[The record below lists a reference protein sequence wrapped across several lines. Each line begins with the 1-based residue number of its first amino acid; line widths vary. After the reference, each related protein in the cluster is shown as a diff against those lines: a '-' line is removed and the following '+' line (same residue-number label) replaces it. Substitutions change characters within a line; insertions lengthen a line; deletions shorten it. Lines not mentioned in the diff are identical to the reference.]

1 MGTEAPSGQP
11 TSQPSGQPSSQP
23 SGKPSG
29 QPSSKPS
36 GDPSSQPS
44 SQPTG
49 QPSSQP
55 SSEPTS
61 PTSQPSSIPTKLPT
75 SKPTTL
81 PTSKPSSEPTTS
93 GPPPTSHPTSQPSLN
108 PTRLYY
114 QDIEI
119 DVVQRV
125 SSPGLNK
132 TSFMTSE
139 SLITFKTAVA
149 NVSGLPLTSVN
160 VSGADNVYGRRRLRA
175 LSGSNIIG
183 VDVNYTLT
191 TVVEDMGTND
201 PQTAVNTIQ
210 NILNTATSSGS
221 FVAALQVAAVATG
234 TSFLASVY
242 NNVTIA
248 APVVEIGTI
257 SAVSNRRSPT

>member
-1 MGTEAPSGQP
+1 
-11 TSQPSGQPSSQP
+11 
-23 SGKPSG
+23 
-29 QPSSKPS
+29 
-36 GDPSSQPS
+36 
-44 SQPTG
+44 
-49 QPSSQP
+49 
-55 SSEPTS
+55 
-61 PTSQPSSIPTKLPT
+61 
-75 SKPTTL
+75 
-81 PTSKPSSEPTTS
+81 
-93 GPPPTSHPTSQPSLN
+93 
-108 PTRLYY
+108 
-114 QDIEI
+114 
-119 DVVQRV
+119 
-125 SSPGLNK
+125 
-132 TSFMTSE
+132 MTSE

-201 PQTAVNTIQ
+201 PQTALNTIQ

-234 TSFLASVY
+234 NSFLASVY

-257 SAVSNRRSPT
+257 SAVSNSRSPTPAPSLAPVVPVPTQSPDGGGKELQGNNVLIGVGIAAGIAIIGLVSLVGIRMRKDKDSKKNYLVAVEG